1 MITGCH
7 FWPRTF
13 FTPPPLLF
21 GLPVYW
27 HLGYLSDPPIIKTPP
42 LIFGIGEYLSE
53 WLNILSLLRNP
64 NQIFKYLLRVN
75 NKKVNWL
82 SKIINVDF
90 DHIFTNWVEASR
102 HIVSETLNLFL
113 GNFPF
118 LCHLKTFE
126 NLWFIF
132 PDVLERV
139 TIARNGWSLIKN
151 KKESYCKWVYLVA
164 IYRVNKPARTTED
177 QKTRFQYQF
186 GCSMGTGHEPG

>member
-13 FTPPPLLF
+13 FRPPPPLL
-21 GLPVYW
+21 GPPVYW
-27 HLGYLSDPPIIKTPP
+27 YLGYLSDPLLLRPPAPPPP

-53 WLNILSLLRNP
+53 WLNILSLLRKP

-75 NKKVNWL
+75 NNKVNWL

-126 NLWFIF
+126 NL
-132 PDVLERV
+132 
-139 TIARNGWSLIKN
+139 
-151 KKESYCKWVYLVA
+151 
-164 IYRVNKPARTTED
+164 
-177 QKTRFQYQF
+177 
-186 GCSMGTGHEPG
+186 